1 LGEAGETGEP
11 GSTAPSPVTDA
22 GVTVALAAL
31 GIVAGLV
38 LLRRG
43 LSGYRTGVWI
53 GDTAT
58 SRISSLAA
66 GEVRVTGTVEPAEVT
81 LLSPLQSATCVW
93 YRSSIRSGGDDHR
106 GEFVEERGIGF
117 RLRDATGTI
126 RVFPRG
132 ARLDVADRFDEESGM
147 FGETP
152 PGLDLRDG
160 TAYAPTTL
168 VNREAAIAELLTVH
182 QPEHSP
188 SGGLKDQ
195 RGSSGGRRYREARLE
210 PGDLVTIIGTA
221 LPFGQLEDPDG
232 ADRLDRVGDPL
243 TALDDPILAAEIA
256 DARAAGTLLTPEEAW
271 GNAAI
276 EGFGIGRPVR
286 APQLDPGVTAPVLAT
301 PVEAAQIERTFDLE
315 PDLLVLAAGPG
326 TPLMIGIGTPTE
338 AVAREQG
345 RFLLGL
351 LGAVLAIG
359 SAIVG
364 AIALSSLA

>member
-1 LGEAGETGEP
+1 
-11 GSTAPSPVTDA
+11 
-22 GVTVALAAL
+22 
-31 GIVAGLV
+31 
-38 LLRRG
+38 
-43 LSGYRTGVWI
+43 
-53 GDTAT
+53 
-58 SRISSLAA
+58 
-66 GEVRVTGTVEPAEVT
+66 
-81 LLSPLQSATCVW
+81 
-93 YRSSIRSGGDDHR
+93 
-106 GEFVEERGIGF
+106 
-117 RLRDATGTI
+117 
-126 RVFPRG
+126 
-132 ARLDVADRFDEESGM
+132 M
-147 FGETP
+147 
-152 PGLDLRDG
+152 
-160 TAYAPTTL
+160 
-168 VNREAAIAELLTVH
+168 
-182 QPEHSP
+182 
-188 SGGLKDQ
+188 DQ

-286 APQLDPGVTAPVLAT
+286 APELDPGVTAPVLAT

>member
-1 LGEAGETGEP
+1 M
-11 GSTAPSPVTDA
+11 
-22 GVTVALAAL
+22 
-31 GIVAGLV
+31 
-38 LLRRG
+38 LLWRG
-43 LSGYRTGVWI
+43 LSGYRAGVWI

-66 GEVRVTGTVEPAEVT
+66 GEVSVTGTIEPAEVT
-81 LLSPLQSATCVW
+81 LLSPLQSRTCVW
-93 YRSSIRSGGDDHR
+93 YRSSIRAGGDDDR
-106 GEFVEERGIGF
+106 AEFVEERGIGF
-117 RLRDATGTI
+117 RVRDTTGTI

-132 ARLDVADRFDEESGM
+132 ARLDVGDRFDEQSGM

-160 TAYAPTTL
+160 STYAPT
-168 VNREAAIAELLTVH
+168 VVVDREAAIAELLTVH
-182 QPEHSP
+182 QPEA
-188 SGGLKDQ
+188 
-195 RGSSGGRRYREARLE
+195 SSGGGLLDPERSPGSRRYREARLE
-210 PGDLVTIIGTA
+210 PGR
-221 LPFGQLEDPDG
+221 PRDG
-232 ADRLDRVGDPL
+232 HRHRAAVRPSRGPGRRGPAGPVRGP
-243 TALDDPILAAEIA
+243 AWRRLDDPVLAAEIA

-286 APQLDPGVTAPVLAT
+286 APELDPGVTAPVLAT
-301 PVEAAQIERTFDLE
+301 PAEAAQIERTFDLE
-315 PDLLVLAAGPG
+315 PDLLVLAAGPDS
-326 TPLMIGIGTPTE
+326 PLVIGIGTPGE

-364 AIALSSLA
+364 AIALSSPG